1 MSSPHLREIQ
11 KRKGKRLKGK
21 GMMIVAPQEGRG
33 FYLTHKIWIISRHK
47 RGEVFTFP
55 PTPVLLPLLI
65 KCPFGQY
72 IQDNI
77 LEYSIVTGA
86 TPNAAVVLFGT
97 LHKGQGLSKSS
108 QVLLLQLMTQTPI
121 S

>member
-1 MSSPHLREIQ
+1 M
-11 KRKGKRLKGK
+11 
-21 GMMIVAPQEGRG
+21 
-33 FYLTHKIWIISRHK
+33 
-47 RGEVFTFP
+47 
-55 PTPVLLPLLI
+55 
-65 KCPFGQY
+65 
-72 IQDNI
+72 
-77 LEYSIVTGA
+77 EYSIVTGA